1 MRRLFLLLVAF
12 WSVACSQSPVAST
25 EVTPVFAFTEAVVGP
40 NRLPIGIIQNGSPLN
55 DPTAVVTATFFNLD
69 IDKTK
74 PIGTSTAIY
83 FGKGLPAA
91 VYVATFDF
99 AMAGNYGVQ
108 IDTTIAGTTA
118 QANVQLTVLE
128 RAIAPKIGDLAIA
141 AKTLTAATV
150 TDPLELSSAA
160 VTEPSLYATSLDDAL
175 AAKKPIALLFATPG
189 FCRTAVCG
197 PSVKVYA
204 DLAKTFG
211 SEITFIH
218 SEIYR
223 FPFGD
228 SFAQQN
234 AIFQTAMNE
243 GRNLTDEER
252 KAGVSDAYYAWKLQ
266 SEPWLF
272 LIDSKGVIV
281 GRYEG
286 GLTQEELTPALA
298 ALN

>member
-12 WSVACSQSPVAST
+12 WSVACSQAGGTSSA
-25 EVTPVFAFTEAVVGP
+25 VTPVFAFTEAVVGP

-55 DPTAVVTATFFNLD
+55 DPTAAVTATFYHLD
-69 IDKTK
+69 TDKTK
-74 PIGTSTAIY
+74 PIGSSTAVY
-83 FGKGLPAA
+83 YGKGLPAA

-99 AMAGNYGVQ
+99 AVAGNYGVQ

-150 TDPLELSSAA
+150 ADPTELSSAA

-204 DLAKTFG
+204 DLAKTYG

-281 GRYEG
+281 GRFEG